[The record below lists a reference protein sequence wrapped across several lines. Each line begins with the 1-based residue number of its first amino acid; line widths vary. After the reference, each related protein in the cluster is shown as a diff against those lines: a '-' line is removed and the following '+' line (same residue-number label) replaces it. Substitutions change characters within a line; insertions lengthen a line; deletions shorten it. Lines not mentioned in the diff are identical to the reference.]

1 MSDTIIVAIIAFMG
15 TLIGS
20 VASVFAS
27 SNLTK
32 YRIEDLTE
40 QVKKHNEVI
49 ERTYKLEQH
58 AAVIDE
64 QIKVVNHRIQDLEEI
79 HHGKD

>member
-1 MSDTIIVAIIAFMG
+1 MSETIVVAIIAFMG

-32 YRIEDLTE
+32 YKIEDLTE

-64 QIKVVNHRIQDLEEI
+64 QIKVANHRIQDLEEI